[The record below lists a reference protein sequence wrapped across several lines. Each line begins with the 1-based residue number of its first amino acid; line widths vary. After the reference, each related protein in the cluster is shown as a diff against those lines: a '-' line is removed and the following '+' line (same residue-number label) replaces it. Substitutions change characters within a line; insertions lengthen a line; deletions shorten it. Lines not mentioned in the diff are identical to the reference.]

1 MSCDI
6 VKMEFIEEE
15 NDDTRISEACRLKD
29 EDTEEQSGWCP
40 FLILYQ

>member
-15 NDDTRISEACRLKD
+15 NEACRLND